1 MVFPDSSWLE
11 KLEKAPLSLL
21 FSIAVAAGAVWW
33 FLDLSKWSLVGAVFC
48 FFTAISLCVL
58 RIVTRAW
65 QRFARW
71 RANRLMRCFD
81 ELSEEQK
88 DYLRRV
94 FSTGRREFRES
105 RQTSSLRWFEELIN
119 WNYVKRIA
127 VSQGRHPSLFEVT
140 EKGWRELISR
150 TT

>member
-88 DYLRRV
+88 DYICEECSVPEGVSSENHVRRV
-94 FSTGRREFRES
+94 LYGG
-105 RQTSSLRWFEELIN
+105 LKN
-119 WNYVKRIA
+119 
-127 VSQGRHPSLFEVT
+127 
-140 EKGWRELISR
+140 
-150 TT
+150 